1 MSSLASDLLGRA
13 QRIGLESAGRHA
25 DEVDAAARFP
35 SEAIDALR
43 SHRLLS
49 AGVPAECGGLGA
61 GMGLLAEVCETL
73 GRHCA
78 STAMIYA
85 MHLIQVACIARHRAG
100 SPFFAGYLAELVEKQ
115 TLIAS
120 VTSEVTVGGELR
132 KSVAG
137 VERRGARIAVTKDA
151 TTISYGAHADALLL
165 TARRTPEAPAS
176 DQVLVLL
183 QKGEYA
189 LESPGTWDTLGMR
202 GTCSP
207 GFRVV
212 AEAPSVQMLDAPFAD
227 IASRTM
233 VPFSHI
239 LWSSC
244 WLGIATA
251 ALARA
256 HEFVRQ
262 QARSKPGTVPPAAIR
277 LAEAYNL
284 LQLMRTN
291 VHDVAHECEN
301 LMKGETG
308 AEALSS
314 IPFALKMNN
323 VKISSSQLVVQ
334 IVQQALLICGIA
346 GYKNDS
352 AFALGRHL
360 RDALSASLMVSN
372 DRICGANASMLL
384 VLKND

>member
-1 MSSLASDLLGRA
+1 MLG
-13 QRIGLESAGRHA
+13 
-25 DEVDAAARFP
+25 
-35 SEAIDALR
+35 
-43 SHRLLS
+43 
-49 AGVPAECGGLGA
+49 AGVPSEFGGLSA
-61 GMGLLAEVCETL
+61 SMGQLAAVCETL
-73 GRHCA
+73 GQHCA

-100 SPFFAGYLAELVEKQ
+100 SPFFARYLVEIVEKQ

-120 VTSEVTVGGELR
+120 VTSEATVGGELR
-132 KSVAG
+132 TSVAG
-137 VERRGARIAVTKDA
+137 VERRGDRIAISKNA

-165 TARRTPEAPAS
+165 TARRSPDAPAS

-183 QKGEYA
+183 QKPDYA
-189 LESPGTWDTLGMR
+189 LANAGTWDTLGMR

-207 GFRVV
+207 GFHVV
-212 AEAPSVQMLDAPFAD
+212 AGAPDEQILDASFAD
-227 IASRTM
+227 IASQTM

-244 WLGIATA
+244 WLGIATS

-262 QARSKPGTVPPAAIR
+262 QARSKPGTVPPAALR
-277 LAEAYNL
+277 LAEASNL

-291 VHDVAHECEN
+291 VHDVANECED
-301 LMKGETG
+301 LMKGEG
-308 AEALSS
+308 GVEALSS

-323 VKISSSQLVVQ
+323 LKISSSQLVVQ
-334 IVQQALLICGIA
+334 IVHQALLICGIA

-352 AFALGRHL
+352 SFALGRHL
-360 RDALSASLMVSN
+360 RDALSAALMVGN
-372 DRICGANASMLL
+372 DRIYATNASMLL

>member
-1 MSSLASDLLGRA
+1 MTALPLDVLDKSRQLGVDV
-13 QRIGLESAGRHA
+13 AGRHA
-25 DEVDAAARFP
+25 SDVDSAARFP
-35 SEAIDALR
+35 HEAIDALKK
-43 SHRLLS
+43 HRLLS
-49 AGVPAECGGLGA
+49 AGVPTEFGGFGA
-61 GMGLLAEVCETL
+61 GMQQQAAICETL
-73 GRHCA
+73 GQHCA

-85 MHLIQVACIARHRAG
+85 MHLIQVACIARHRAA
-100 SPFFAGYLAELVEKQ
+100 SPFFARYLVELVEKQ

-120 VTSEVTVGGELR
+120 VTSEATVGGELR
-132 KSVAG
+132 TSVAC
-137 VERRGARIAVTKDA
+137 VEHHADRIAVIKDA

-165 TARRTPEAPAS
+165 TARRSPDAPPS

-183 QKGEYA
+183 QHPDYA
-189 LESPGTWDTLGMR
+189 LERPGVWDTLGMR

-212 AEAPSVQMLDAPFAD
+212 ADAPAEQVLDAAFAD
-227 IASRTM
+227 IASHTM

-251 ALARA
+251 AIARA

-262 QARSKPGTVPPAAIR
+262 QARSKPGTVPPAALR
-277 LAEAYNL
+277 LAEACNL

-301 LMKGETG
+301 LMTG
-308 AEALSS
+308 DSGVKALSS

-323 VKISSSQLVVQ
+323 LKISSSQLVVQ

-352 AFALGRHL
+352 PFALGRHM
-360 RDALSASLMVSN
+360 RDGLSAALMVSN
-372 DRICGANASMLL
+372 DRIYATNASMLL
-384 VLKND
+384 VLKSD

>member
-1 MSSLASDLLGRA
+1 MGQLAA
-13 QRIGLESAGRHA
+13 
-25 DEVDAAARFP
+25 
-35 SEAIDALR
+35 
-43 SHRLLS
+43 
-49 AGVPAECGGLGA
+49 
-61 GMGLLAEVCETL
+61 VCETL
-73 GRHCA
+73 GQHCA

-85 MHLIQVACIARHRAG
+85 MHIIQVACIARHRAG
-100 SPFFAGYLAELVEKQ
+100 SAFFAGYLVDVVEKQ

-132 KSVAG
+132 TSVAC
-137 VERRGARIAVTKDA
+137 VERSGDRVALTKNA

-165 TARRTPEAPAS
+165 TARRSSDAPAN

-183 QKGEYA
+183 QKKDYA
-189 LESPGTWDTLGMR
+189 LEEAGTWDTLGMR

-212 AEAPSVQMLDAPFAD
+212 ADAPGEQVLDTAFAD
-227 IASRTM
+227 VASHTM

-262 QARSKPGTVPPAAIR
+262 QARSKPGTVPPIALR
-277 LAEAYNL
+277 LAEACNL

-291 VHDVAHECEN
+291 VHEVANECED
-301 LMKGETG
+301 LMKGG
-308 AEALSS
+308 GGVEALSS

-323 VKISSSQLVVQ
+323 LKISSSQLVVQ
-334 IVQQALLICGIA
+334 IVHQALLICGIA

-352 AFALGRHL
+352 SFALGRHL
-360 RDALSASLMVSN
+360 RDALSAALMVGN
-372 DRICGANASMLL
+372 DRIYAANASMLL

>member
-1 MSSLASDLLGRA
+1 MNSLASDLLGNA
-13 QRIGLESAGRHA
+13 QRVGSESAGRYA
-25 DEVDAAARFP
+25 NEVDVEGRFP
-35 SEAIDALR
+35 CEAIDALK
-43 SHRLLS
+43 SCRLLS
-49 AGVPAECGGLGA
+49 AGVPSECGGFGA
-61 GMGLLAEVCETL
+61 KMGLLAEVCETL

-100 SPFFAGYLAELVEKQ
+100 SPFFAAYLAEIVEKQ

-120 VTSEVTVGGELR
+120 VTSEASVGGELR
-132 KSVAG
+132 TSVAG
-137 VERRGARIAVTKDA
+137 VERRGTRIAIAKNA

-165 TARRTPEAPAS
+165 TARRTPEAPAN

-183 QKGEYA
+183 QKGDYA
-189 LESPGTWDTLGMR
+189 LEKAGTWDTLGMR

-212 AEAPSVQMLDAPFAD
+212 ADAPSAQILDAPFAD
-227 IASRTM
+227 IASHTM

-262 QARSKPGTVPPAAIR
+262 QARSKPGTVPPAALR

-291 VHDVAHECEN
+291 VHDVAEECED
-301 LMKGETG
+301 LMKGEG
-308 AEALSS
+308 GVEALSS

-372 DRICGANASMLL
+372 DRICAANASMLL